1 MFICWKNVTSSRIPG
16 AESGGG
22 TLTAFRLLK
31 ESVRPADFPT
41 RPTGSP
47 GRGAGGA
54 EHRRLPA
61 APPASRAGRAA
72 APPRWVPRP
81 DRLDRGTGY
90 SKAAFL
96 QGTKVGLTPSATG
109 CGCRCVGQP
118 VEQPRVPPPP
128 PGPSTGLWGR
138 GRARRPFP
146 AARREDLLMKSSP
159 PSRRRPSLTS
169 APRRPPVLLPQPPLN
184 PAETTAP
191 QRH

>member
-31 ESVRPADFPT
+31 ESVRPAHRES
-41 RPTGSP
+41 RPGGRGCRAPATPSRAPCKSGRAGGSP
-47 GRGAGGA
+47 AKVGPSSGPSGPRDWVQQGSVPPRDKGWAHALGDGLRMPLRGAA
-54 EHRRLPA
+54 R
-61 APPASRAGRAA
+61 RAA
-72 APPRWVPRP
+72 E
-81 DRLDRGTGY
+81 G
-90 SKAAFL
+90 
-96 QGTKVGLTPSATG
+96 
-109 CGCRCVGQP
+109 
-118 VEQPRVPPPP
+118 PPPP